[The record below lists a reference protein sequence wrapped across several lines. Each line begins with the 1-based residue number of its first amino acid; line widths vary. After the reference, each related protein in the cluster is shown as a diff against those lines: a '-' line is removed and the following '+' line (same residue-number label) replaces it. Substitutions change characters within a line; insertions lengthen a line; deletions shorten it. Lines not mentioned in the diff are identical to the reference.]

1 MRADDIRCAPQTP
14 SSHMTQGMYMPPNRK
29 YNVMSN
35 DQLKRGLCPK
45 SGGKW
50 EVCKQC
56 AGGCTAGRLLVDRM
70 EGRSQEPEAKVRDTN
85 QFALNLIQAK
95 DRDVPVMTK
104 AEAAMA
110 DRIEKAMTRYVKAM
124 ERIAAGESAR
134 KACLAVGYGSPAS
147 LCNFRAKHKEAC
159 AAALA
164 AAGIPQRLAEAEP
177 KRTRVGNPKIDE
189 AMRLR
194 HEKAMEKYVRVM
206 RRVADGEDLEEA
218 CKAEGYSG
226 KKVWLRHRGRNE
238 RECMDALEAA
248 GVPDID
254 VRRRKR

>member
-35 DQLKRGLCPK
+35 EQLRRGLCPK
-45 SGGKW
+45 SGGRW
-50 EVCKQC
+50 EACKACQ
-56 AGGCTAGRLLVDRM
+56 GGCQAGKLLVDRM
-70 EGRSQEPEAKVRDTN
+70 EGRSQEPKEKVRDTKE
-85 QFALNLIQAK
+85 FALNLIRPE

-110 DRIEKAMTRYVKAM
+110 V
-124 ERIAAGESAR
+124 
-134 KACLAVGYGSPAS
+134 
-147 LCNFRAKHKEAC
+147 
-159 AAALA
+159 
-164 AAGIPQRLAEAEP
+164 AGIPLAMAEAEP
-177 KRTRVGNPKIDE
+177 KRTRVGNPKINE
-189 AMRLR
+189 AMRLK

-206 RRVADGEDLEEA
+206 RRVAEGEDLEEA

-238 RECMDALEAA
+238 KECMDALEAA